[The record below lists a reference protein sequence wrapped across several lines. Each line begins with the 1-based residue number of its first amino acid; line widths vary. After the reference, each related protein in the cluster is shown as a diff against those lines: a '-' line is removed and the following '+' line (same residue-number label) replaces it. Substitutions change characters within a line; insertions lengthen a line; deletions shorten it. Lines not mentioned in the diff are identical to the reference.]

1 MAAALVILFALATLA
16 GASQVVWVLV
26 HLWVAMR
33 MDAKLARRD
42 YVRLALGVL
51 MLGGGLFA
59 MVQTAK
65 MSQATRDAAAAP

>member
-59 MVQTAK
+59 MTQSAK
-65 MSQATRDAAAAP
+65 ISQVAHDAVASP